1 MKDVPKIA
9 RDGDDSPGGSSTP
22 RGGIPSLSRRQ
33 FLGLVGAAAGSL
45 ALSGCGSSLPAPAP
59 SRAGE
64 KVQLVYQD
72 ARAEWFLPT
81 VQQMLE
87 QFHETHPNIRVF
99 YTPEPDSPKDKEEK
113 MLAAMQAGTA
123 PDVFQG
129 CCSWFPIW
137 AQKGYLLD
145 LRSYIQADLD
155 RATLDDW
162 DPAQYRYFFTRD
174 GRQYGLPKYHGAL
187 ALYYNK
193 DLFDRYHVDYP
204 DDGWDHDDYL
214 MAMRQLT
221 HDTDRSGQ
229 PDLWGSM
236 TYVSWDRIQM
246 HVNGWGGHLI
256 DPADPTRCMLDK
268 KPAMEA
274 LEWLRARM
282 WDERVMATT
291 LDVEKAWPNDAFAA
305 GRIAMV
311 EDGSW
316 NLKPILTKAAF
327 HVGVAPFPAGPT
339 RKVTLAT
346 TDGFAIYAGTKHPE
360 AAWELVK
367 FLISKEYGRALAKN
381 GFLQPARASLLDEWT
396 GFVEREYPNK
406 ISHRDLEAFADGHLK
421 GYSVTSEVAANMAE
435 ATRIATA
442 AWDQILSLGLAP
454 VTIMKDACAQIQE
467 AQKGAGGGG
476 SCCG

>member
-1 MKDVPKIA
+1 MKDAPKVN
-9 RDGDDSPGGSSTP
+9 GDVGTSSQHPSTP
-22 RGGIPSLSRRQ
+22 RSGVPKLSRRQ
-33 FLGLVGAAAGSL
+33 FLQLAGAAAGGF
-45 ALSGCGSSLPAPAP
+45 ALSGCAP
-59 SRAGE
+59 STPTPTPPRTGE

-72 ARAEWFLPT
+72 ARVEWFLPM

-87 QFHETHPNIRVF
+87 QFHATHPNIRVF
-99 YTPEPDSPKDKEEK
+99 YTPEPDNPKDKEEK

-145 LRSYIQADLD
+145 LRSYVQSDLEQ
-155 RATLDDW
+155 ATLNDW

-174 GRQYGLPKYHGAL
+174 GRQYALPKYHGAL

-193 DLFDRYHVDYP
+193 DLFDRYRVDHP

-214 MAMRQLT
+214 TAMRRLT
-221 HDTDRSGQ
+221 HDTNGDGR
-229 PDLWGSM
+229 PDIWGGM

-256 DPADPTRCMLDK
+256 DPADPARCTMDRQ
-268 KPAMEA
+268 PAMEA

-282 WDERVMATT
+282 WDEQVMATT
-291 LDVEKAWPNDAFAA
+291 LDVERAWPNDAFAA

-316 NLKPILTKAAF
+316 NLRSILSAADF
-327 HVGVAPFPAGPT
+327 RVGVAPFPAGPT

-346 TDGFAIYAGTKHPE
+346 TDGFGIYAGTKRPE
-360 AAWELVK
+360 ASWELVK
-367 FLISKEYGRALAKN
+367 FLIGQEYGRAMARD
-381 GFLQPARASLLDEWT
+381 GFLQPARASLLEEWT
-396 GFVEREYPNK
+396 GYIRKEYPEK
-406 ISHRDLEAFADGHLK
+406 IGDGDLAAFADGHLN
-421 GYSVTSEVAANMAE
+421 GYSVTGEVAANMAE

-442 AWDQILSLGLAP
+442 AWDQILSLGIAP
-454 VTIMKDACAQIQE
+454 TSLMKEACAEIQE
-467 AQKGAGGGG
+467 AQKLTGGGG
-476 SCCG
+476 SCC